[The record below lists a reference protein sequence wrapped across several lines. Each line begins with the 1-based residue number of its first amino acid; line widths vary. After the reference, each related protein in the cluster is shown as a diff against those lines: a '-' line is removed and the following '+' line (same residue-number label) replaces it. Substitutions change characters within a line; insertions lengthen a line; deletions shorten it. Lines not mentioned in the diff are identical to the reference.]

1 MRHVLGLATIVVVAV
16 AIIAGI
22 VFVRRRFGWGT
33 RERRRARA
41 DLTGIV
47 RSDRSE

>member
-1 MRHVLGLATIVVVAV
+1 MRHVLGLATIVFAAV

-22 VFVRRRFGWGT
+22 VFVRRRFGWGK

-47 RSDRSE
+47 RSDRGE